1 MFRNFSWHT
10 SSESLFLFFILFF
23 PLPHICFHGWT
34 IKMQT
39 STKNEQI
46 KFLSQFHKIKP
57 KRHQKKRFSSF
68 HSFLFR
74 TPQQTFPLSQRFI
87 FVYFFNRIIQGMIAF
102 NYSLCVVGWQ
112 DKLVNKQKIWD
123 EIFYVFL
130 KNHSFLNF
138 CSYLDMFLP
147 FFKTI
152 FCWK

>member
-1 MFRNFSWHT
+1 MAHVIRK
-10 SSESLFLFFILFF
+10 FIFIFYSFF

-57 KRHQKKRFSSF
+57 KRHQKKKVFQVFILFFSAHHNKHF
-68 HSFLFR
+68 HCLSDLFLC
-74 TPQQTFPLSQRFI
+74 I
-87 FVYFFNRIIQGMIAF
+87 FFNRIIQGMIAF

-130 KNHSFLNF
+130 KNHSFLYF
-138 CSYLDMFLP
+138 CSYLDLFLP